1 MSDYEYFEL
10 KYLEEVN
17 DLFLSFKNKSEL
29 YNLGLFQKNNNF
41 MDLFDFIYDSI
52 DIIDESE
59 SDEEE
64 FVNEEEINL

>member
-29 YNLGLFQKNNNF
+29 YNLGLFKKNNNF

-52 DIIDESE
+52 NIIDESE

>member
-1 MSDYEYFEL
+1 MNDYEYFEL

-41 MDLFDFIYDSI
+41 MDLFDLIYDSI
-52 DIIDESE
+52 NIIDDSE

>member
-17 DLFLSFKNKSEL
+17 DLFLSFKKNSEL
-29 YNLGLFQKNNNF
+29 YNLGLFKKNNNF
-41 MDLFDFIYDSI
+41 MDLFDFIYNSI
-52 DIIDESE
+52 NIIDESE

>member
-1 MSDYEYFEL
+1 MGDYDYFEL

-17 DLFLSFKNKSEL
+17 DLFLSIKNKSEL

-52 DIIDESE
+52 NIIEESE
-59 SDEEE
+59 SDEDNLSNDEE
-64 FVNEEEINL
+64 LNL

>member
-17 DLFLSFKNKSEL
+17 DLFLSFKKISEL
-29 YNLGLFQKNNNF
+29 YNLGLFKKNNNF

-52 DIIDESE
+52 NIIDESE

>member
-17 DLFLSFKNKSEL
+17 DLFLSFKKKSEL

-41 MDLFDFIYDSI
+41 MDLFDLIYDSI

>member
-1 MSDYEYFEL
+1 MSNYEYFEL

-59 SDEEE
+59 SDDEE

>member
-1 MSDYEYFEL
+1 MSNYEYFEL

-17 DLFLSFKNKSEL
+17 NLFLSFKNKSEI

-59 SDEEE
+59 SDDEE